1 MAHAPRLNRVIDRL
15 AADKPAFGTVVP
27 SGALND
33 MAAVTDAGYDFVMVE
48 NEHVAMDFPTLR
60 TSLQGLLSRRRIADQ
75 GNLQAR
81 PTPLVRVSPNS
92 SEVMHNQWVIK
103 QTLDHGAYG
112 IILPRM
118 ESVEQAQAAVVASRY
133 VQRAGTADAAPR
145 GDRGWGPTLA
155 ARYWGLPPLDYY
167 DVADLWPLDPDGEL
181 LLLPII
187 ESPEGVKRLP
197 DILQQVKGIG
207 GIFAGPG
214 DLSIAMGTRGNQ
226 QDPELQ
232 EAVLSIVRTCQR
244 FGVACMGMA
253 ATPEELD
260 RKLEQGFRI
269 FLLSRSVADPALAHG
284 RSLSS
289 E

>member
-15 AADKPAFGTVVP
+15 AADKPVFGTVVP
-27 SGALND
+27 NGALND

-48 NEHVAMDFPTLR
+48 NEHVGMDFPNLR

-75 GNLQAR
+75 GTFQAH

-133 VQRAGTADAAPR
+133 VQRTGSADAEPR

-155 ARYWGLPPLDYY
+155 ARYWGLSPLDYY

-226 QDPELQ
+226 RDPELQ

-260 RKLEQGFRI
+260 QKLEQGFRI
-269 FLLSRSVADPALAHG
+269 FLLARPVADAALAHG

>member
-1 MAHAPRLNRVIDRL
+1 MAYAPRLNRVIDRL
-15 AADKPAFGTVVP
+15 ADDKPAFGTIVP
-27 SGALND
+27 NGALND
-33 MAAVTDAGYDFVMVE
+33 LAAVADAGYDFVMVE

-60 TSLQGLLSRRRIADQ
+60 TSLQGLLSRKRIAEQ
-75 GNLQAR
+75 GNLQAH
-81 PTPLVRVSPNS
+81 PSPFVRVSPNS
-92 SEVMHNQWVIK
+92 SEVMHNQWVLK

-118 ESVEQAQAAVVASRY
+118 ETVEQAQAAVVACRY
-133 VQRAGTADAAPR
+133 VQRAGAADAEPR

-187 ESPEGVKRLP
+187 ESPAGVKNLP

-226 QDPELQ
+226 ADPELQ
-232 EAVLSIVRTCQR
+232 EAVLSIVKTCNR

-253 ATPEELD
+253 ATPEDLD

-269 FLLSRSVADPALAHG
+269 FLLSRTVADTALAHG
-284 RSLSS
+284 RSLSP
-289 E
+289 

>member
-48 NEHVAMDFPTLR
+48 NEHVGMDFPNLR
-60 TSLQGLLSRRRIADQ
+60 ASLQGLLSRRRIADQ
-75 GNLQAR
+75 GNLQAQ

-133 VQRAGTADAAPR
+133 VQRTGAADADPR
-145 GDRGWGPTLA
+145 GDRGWGATHG
-155 ARYWGLPPLDYY
+155 RPL
-167 DVADLWPLDPDGEL
+167 LGP
-181 LLLPII
+181 
-187 ESPEGVKRLP
+187 RLP
-197 DILQQVKGIG
+197 STTTTSQTCGLWTPTAS
-207 GIFAGPG
+207 FSSSP
-214 DLSIAMGTRGNQ
+214 SSSRRRG
-226 QDPELQ
+226 
-232 EAVLSIVRTCQR
+232 
-244 FGVACMGMA
+244 
-253 ATPEELD
+253 
-260 RKLEQGFRI
+260 
-269 FLLSRSVADPALAHG
+269 
-284 RSLSS
+284 
-289 E
+289 